1 MKRIA
6 MIVFSLAALGA
17 SACGKK
23 EEAKPT
29 AGSGSAPVAGS
40 ADTGSG
46 SAAAGSNA
54 MAAGSNAAG
63 SNAGSADATAEVDVP
78 TEVDFEG
85 EAAAKIDEKNLEAQ
99 LKAVEAELAR

>member
-6 MIVFSLAALGA
+6 ILVFSLAALGA
-17 SACGKK
+17 AACGKK

-29 AGSGSAPVAGS
+29 TGSAPIAGS

-54 MAAGSNAAG
+54 AVGSNAAAG

-85 EAAAKIDEKNLEAQ
+85 EAAAKIDEKNLETQ